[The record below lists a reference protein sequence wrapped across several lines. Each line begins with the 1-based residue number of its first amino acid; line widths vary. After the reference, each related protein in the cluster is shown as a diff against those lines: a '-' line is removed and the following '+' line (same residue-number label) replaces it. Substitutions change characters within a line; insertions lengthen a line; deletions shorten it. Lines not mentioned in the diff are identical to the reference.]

1 MCIDLPHCEI
11 VRRSADRGREF
22 RQSRRDQMF
31 PSVKP
36 GDPCAPFVQDSDFRF
51 DLNILPF
58 ATFFFPPIH
67 SEQSPLYNCTDS
79 VGSWIF
85 GMCQGY
91 DFVIPPG
98 RRRRLSVPSNIAAHI
113 ISDISCRYN
122 REREKNETL
131 PLDCVSTILPC
142 LNISSVAS
150 LLLAYWLYLYCP
162 TVEFHRLYF
171 CIDKSDRHSF
181 LLLFICYLFF
191 LPFSRRS
198 SAELCAALIHSFLSS
213 LC

>member
-11 VRRSADRGREF
+11 VRKSADRGREF
-22 RQSRRDQMF
+22 PQSRRDQMF

-58 ATFFFPPIH
+58 ATFFFPPTH

-122 REREKNETL
+122 REREKWNSSSWLRFYNIAMFEYIQCRISAARILT
-131 PLDCVSTILPC
+131 VSILSHSRV
-142 LNISSVAS
+142 SSS
-150 LLLAYWLYLYCP
+150 LLLYW
-162 TVEFHRLYF
+162 
-171 CIDKSDRHSF
+171 
-181 LLLFICYLFF
+181 
-191 LPFSRRS
+191 
-198 SAELCAALIHSFLSS
+198 
-213 LC
+213 